1 LSKKEPN
8 VMKYKK
14 HMLIPTLRN
23 FFANS
28 GGKEFDTVE
37 VDKSPDLA
45 TPSTRD
51 LAKNAHAKYGMIV
64 IFIFYLILS
73 YLLFAFSIGFNL
85 ANSYIGVGS
94 HDQIQFI
101 WTLYWWPYAI
111 SHHINPFFSTFIWHP
126 YGTDLSLAPASVPG
140 ASLIALPIILIFGPV
155 AAYNLLIIIGSA
167 LSAFFTFLI
176 TNYLT
181 KSYQA
186 GVIAGL
192 LFGFSTYQFVQVIHL
207 HVELTFLL
215 PLIGYLS
222 ILFWE
227 KKIHSIAFILLVG
240 SCLALQYLISIEVFV
255 TLTIFIG
262 ISWIIFMLVCLEH
275 FKKLIIF
282 SIFLL
287 SAFITCLI
295 ILSPFIYLAFQNGI
309 PIKPFHSVTVYSVDP
324 LNFII
329 PTKITYFGAI
339 AFAQISNAFFYNIHE
354 HSGYLGIP
362 AIVIIIIYSVKYWN
376 EKMTRFLFFILLS
389 FMILSLGPKLHIAGY
404 STLTLPYYYLNKL
417 PVINQLLPVRLTVY
431 VFFVASILIGLWVG
445 KNLTGLRTRR
455 IDLTSYFKY
464 ILVVLTLVFLFPN
477 VRDGTPHTNVT
488 IPYFF
493 TNGIYKQYI
502 QRGDNVLFVPYAG
515 SGDSMLYQEYTNM
528 YFNLAEGYV
537 APVEYSPK
545 EFLKNPM
552 TYKLNHLAQKP
563 LTSNDFN
570 DFKNYLHNF
579 KVNEIVFP
587 LSEYYRIEPVIS
599 RLGISPVNIE
609 GILVVRVGRV

>member
-1 LSKKEPN
+1 
-8 VMKYKK
+8 MKYTK
-14 HMLIPTLRN
+14 HFLTPTLRS
-23 FFANS
+23 FFAKS
-28 GGKEFDTVE
+28 VGKEIDAVE
-37 VDKSPDLA
+37 VDKHPTQA
-45 TPSTRD
+45 TPSTSD
-51 LAKNAHAKYGMIV
+51 LAKNALAKYRIY
-64 IFIFYLILS
+64 ITFIFYLISS

-85 ANSYIGVGS
+85 TKSYIGVVVGS

-111 SHHINPFFSTFIWHP
+111 SHHINPFYSTYIWHP

-140 ASLIALPIILIFGPV
+140 ASLIALPITLVFGPV

-176 TNYLT
+176 THYLT

-207 HVELTFLL
+207 HVELTFLI
-215 PLIGYLS
+215 PLIGYLFL
-222 ILFWE
+222 LFWE

-240 SCLALQYLISIEVFV
+240 SCLALQYLISTEVFV
-255 TLTIFIG
+255 TLALFIG
-262 ISWIIFMLVCLEH
+262 ISWIIFMLVYPEH
-275 FKKLIIF
+275 FKKLIYF

-287 SAFITCLI
+287 SAYI
-295 ILSPFIYLAFQNGI
+295 ICVIMISPFLYMALMIGI
-309 PIKPFHSVTVYSVDP
+309 PTKPFHSVAVYSVDP

-329 PTKITYFGAI
+329 PTKITYLGAI
-339 AFAQISNAFFYNIHE
+339 SFAQMSNAFFYNIHE

-362 AIVIIIIYSVKYWN
+362 AIVIIIIYSVKYWH
-376 EKMTRFLFFILLS
+376 EKMTRVLFFILLS
-389 FMILSLGPKLHIAGY
+389 FMILSLGPNLHIAGY
-404 STLTLPYYYLNKL
+404 STLTLPYYYLNKF
-417 PVINQLLPVRLTVY
+417 PVLNQLLPVRLTVY

-455 IDLTSYFKY
+455 IDLTTYFKY
-464 ILVVLTLVFLFPN
+464 MLVLLTLVFLFPN
-477 VRDGTPHTNVT
+477 VRGGTPHTDIN

-493 TNGIYKQYI
+493 TSGIYKQYV
-502 QRGDNVLFVPYAG
+502 QKGDNVLYVPYADN
-515 SGDSMLYQEYTNM
+515 GDSMLYQEYTNM

-537 APVEYSPK
+537 APIDFDPK

-552 TYKLNHLAQKP
+552 TTKLQFLSKKP
-563 LTSNDFN
+563 LTSNDLN
-570 DFKNYLHNF
+570 DFKKFLNDF

-587 LSEYYRIEPVIS
+587 LSEYYILEPVIS
-599 RLGISPVNIE
+599 GLGISPVNIE
-609 GILVVRVGRV
+609 GILVIRLGHD